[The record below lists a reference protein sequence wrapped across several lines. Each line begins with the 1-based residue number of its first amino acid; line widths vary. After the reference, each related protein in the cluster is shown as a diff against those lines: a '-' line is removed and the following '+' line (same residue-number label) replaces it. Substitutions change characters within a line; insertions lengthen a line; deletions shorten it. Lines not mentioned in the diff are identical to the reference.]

1 MIWTFITKQIFSY
14 ITLITIASIYCRRSG
29 VNQSYKGQ
37 SKIEKKYI
45 ECQSSSTCSYRSN
58 DEECIYKCMN
68 ESCYN
73 ELLVENNIFL
83 EYGEI
88 NKEFRKKFEEC
99 INRDILNKKKKNA

>member
-1 MIWTFITKQIFSY
+1 MILTKKILFYILLIVIT
-14 ITLITIASIYCRRSG
+14 SINCKRSG
-29 VNQSYKGQ
+29 VNQSFKGQ
-37 SKIEKKYI
+37 SKIERKYI

-99 INRDILNKKKKNA
+99 INRDLLNKKRKSM

>member
-1 MIWTFITKQIFSY
+1 
-14 ITLITIASIYCRRSG
+14 
-29 VNQSYKGQ
+29 
-37 SKIEKKYI
+37 
-45 ECQSSSTCSYRSN
+45 
-58 DEECIYKCMN
+58 MN

-99 INRDILNKKKKNA
+99 INRDLLNKKRKSLDFCKKDITIINRINQNKSVLLKTPSLNYTVVFHPIVRQ